1 MNRKQLIIITVIA
14 FFVGAAG
21 SIILGRLI
29 LPSLA
34 TVRGM
39 SWVNRLVSNAP
50 IVVNRREEVQFTE
63 GVDLSDLVKRAS
75 NITVNIY
82 AKGEANFLGNGIVV
96 TSDGLIFTATEVIGS
111 RSEVRVGLNDGSLHD
126 ALVHATDPKSNL
138 AILTIEANNLSTT
151 QFDNAANL
159 PPGQRVV
166 VLGQGNAEFVRSFN
180 TGFVTSSVSNS
191 SSLTQVYSSET
202 FTQTIG
208 INVPTGREFVG
219 GPVLALNG
227 RVIGM
232 VTADRILIAEN
243 LQTALNSYL
252 KSGKISRPYF
262 GISYLNLSAS
272 LAEVK
277 GLAKPGALVVA
288 VNRGSPA
295 EKAGLRPND
304 LIVEIDGQG
313 LDRMSLERV
322 LNQRGLGAMKLKVIR
337 ADQQLDLTA
346 ILTEK

>member
-111 RSEVRVGLNDGSLHD
+111 RSAGRLGLKNGGFHDG
-126 ALVHATDPKSNL
+126 
-138 AILTIEANNLSTT
+138 
-151 QFDNAANL
+151 
-159 PPGQRVV
+159 
-166 VLGQGNAEFVRSFN
+166 
-180 TGFVTSSVSNS
+180 
-191 SSLTQVYSSET
+191 
-202 FTQTIG
+202 
-208 INVPTGREFVG
+208 
-219 GPVLALNG
+219 
-227 RVIGM
+227 
-232 VTADRILIAEN
+232 
-243 LQTALNSYL
+243 
-252 KSGKISRPYF
+252 
-262 GISYLNLSAS
+262 
-272 LAEVK
+272 
-277 GLAKPGALVVA
+277 PGAA
-288 VNRGSPA
+288 PHPKNH
-295 EKAGLRPND
+295 
-304 LIVEIDGQG
+304 
-313 LDRMSLERV
+313 
-322 LNQRGLGAMKLKVIR
+322 
-337 ADQQLDLTA
+337 
-346 ILTEK
+346 